1 MTGAAKLAE
10 ARQLQRAGE
19 PRAAIDAY
27 RKALAE
33 GASETEVHLQLGALH
48 SDLGEHA
55 LAADHLNKVLAREP
69 RHADAMCMLGM
80 VMSDL
85 GRYDEAA
92 RFYRVAIEVRPE
104 APEAHFNLGLA
115 LFERG
120 ELGAAR
126 RSFARSAELRR
137 GAPWRGAWPPPA
149 GPALAPEDQGISWVK
164 VQHDCEQLD
173 YLLRAGRLPAS
184 FAPVRDEYTRLRAE
198 LENTADKTRMQRLDA
213 ARFPLVAATFKR
225 PLYLADEEASGPI
238 VNPDL
243 PWQAIQKR
251 YLDSDPSVMWVDDLL
266 TDGGLGALRR
276 FCLESC
282 IWNDL
287 KPGYLGAYLFD
298 GFASAPLLALAAELR
313 MRMPAVIRG
322 LPLQMMWGYKYE
334 SALPGAGIRLH
345 ADSAAVN
352 VNLWITADEANL
364 DPSTGGLLV
373 HAHDAPPDWGFAKL
387 NLDVAAMERELEK
400 VGTPPLRVPYRANR
414 AVIFDS
420 DLFHATHAPRFR
432 DGYANRRVN
441 ITLLY
446 GLRSS

>member
-1 MTGAAKLAE
+1 MSAAARLAE

-27 RKALAE
+27 RQALAA
-33 GASETEVHLQLGALH
+33 GAAEAEVHLQLGALH
-48 SDLGEHA
+48 SDLGEHQ
-55 LAADHLNKVLAREP
+55 LAVDHLSRVLSLAP
-69 RHADAMCMLGM
+69 RHADALCMLGT

-92 RFYRVAIEVRPE
+92 RLCESAIEARPE

-115 LFERG
+115 LFE
-120 ELGAAR
+120 LGDLAR
-126 RSFARSAELRR
+126 AQHAFARCRELRR
-137 GAPWRGAWPPPA
+137 GPAWQAGARPPA
-149 GPALAPEDQGISWVK
+149 LPALAEEECGVSWVK
-164 VQHDCEQLD
+164 IKHDCEQLE
-173 YLLRAGRLPAS
+173 YLLNEGRLPEG
-184 FAPVRDEYTRLRAE
+184 FAGVRDEYLRLLAE
-198 LENTADKTRMQRLDA
+198 LQDAGDRIALRRLDE
-213 ARFPLVAATFKR
+213 ARYPQVAATYKR
-225 PLYLADEEASGPI
+225 PLHVRDDDVRGPI

-243 PWQAIQKR
+243 DWTEVQGR
-251 YLDSDPSVMWVDDLL
+251 YLRSDPSVMWVDGLL
-266 TDGGLGALRR
+266 TPDGLATLRR
-276 FCLESC
+276 FCLESS

-287 KPGYLGAYLFD
+287 KPGYLGAYMFD
-298 GFASAPLLALAAELR
+298 GFASPALLRLAAELR
-313 MRMPAVIRG
+313 ARMPQVIRG

-345 ADSAAVN
+345 ADAAAVN

-373 HAHDAPPDWGFAKL
+373 HAHDAPADWGFAKL
-387 NLDVAAMERELEK
+387 NLDVAAMERELAK

-420 DLFHATHAPRFR
+420 DLFHATDAPRFR

>member
-1 MTGAAKLAE
+1 MTGAAKLAD
-10 ARQLQRAGE
+10 ARKLQRAGE
-19 PRAAIDAY
+19 LRAALEAY
-27 RKALAE
+27 RQALAE
-33 GASETEVHLQLGALH
+33 GASETEVHMQLGALH
-48 SDLGEHA
+48 SDLGEHP
-55 LAADHLNKVLAREP
+55 LAAEHLNRVLAREP
-69 RHADAMCMLGM
+69 RHADALCMLGM

-92 RFYRVAIEVRPE
+92 RLYRVAIEVKPQ

-120 ELGAAR
+120 DLAAAQ
-126 RSFARSAELRR
+126 RSFGKCAELRR
-137 GAPWRGAWPPPA
+137 GRPWRGAWPPP
-149 GPALAPEDQGISWVK
+149 PVPELALEEQGVSWVK
-164 VQHDCEQLD
+164 AQHDCEQLD
-173 YLLRAGRLPAS
+173 FLLRAGRLPSSYA
-184 FAPVRDEYTRLRAE
+184 AVREEYMRLRAE
-198 LENTADKTRMQRLDA
+198 LERTGDRTRMHPLDA
-213 ARFPLVAATFKR
+213 ASYPLVAATFKR
-225 PLYLADEEASGPI
+225 PLYLPDEQDGGAI
-238 VNPDL
+238 VDPDL
-243 PWQAIQKR
+243 PWDAIQKR
-251 YLDSDPSVMWVDDLL
+251 YLDSDPSVLWVDDLL
-266 TDGGLGALRR
+266 TEAGLAALRR

-298 GFASAPLLALAAELR
+298 GFASAALLGLAAELR
-313 MRMPAVIRG
+313 ARMPAVIRG

-352 VNLWITADEANL
+352 VNLWITADDANL
-364 DPSTGGLLV
+364 DPATGGLLV

-400 VGTPPLRVPYRANR
+400 AGTPPLRVPYRANR

-420 DLFHATHAPRFR
+420 DLFHATDAPRFR
-432 DGYANRRVN
+432 EGYANRRIN